1 MEADAP
7 CERQQPLPLHFRV
20 PRPLTCHFRSVQAP
34 LGAQCQPGAA
44 SDRPSAGPLPS
55 CPPLWSRQGR
65 AGNPNALSGP
75 RCTARKLGGWAPAAS
90 GGGAQGCWPVAGCH
104 PLQASQT
111 RVPPSPEMSASRVR
125 RPPTRQLCSSPASPH
140 SRCCGAGGQ
149 SGASPI
155 ARQAWALNRGVCT
168 LLSNE
173 GRLAAMFAQSCWVG
187 IQKSDLLPSTGAALA
202 RPACAA
208 NRPSSGRWK
217 GAARAAPPAS
227 ARSRQPFCTHL
238 IPPAHLEDGGLA
250 RAGANCWLLLGCC
263 LEKPFSGDH
272 CCVCSRRR
280 TAATAA
286 AAAASSPPPP
296 T

>member
-20 PRPLTCHFRSVQAP
+20 PGPLTCHFRSVQAP

-75 RCTARKLGGWAPAAS
+75 RSTARKLGGWAPAAS
-90 GGGAQGCWPVAGCH
+90 GGGAQGCSPVAGCH

-173 GRLAAMFAQSCWVG
+173 GRWLPCLHKAAGWAY
-187 IQKSDLLPSTGAALA
+187 
-202 RPACAA
+202 R
-208 NRPSSGRWK
+208 
-217 GAARAAPPAS
+217 RAI
-227 ARSRQPFCTHL
+227 CC
-238 IPPAHLEDGGLA
+238 LA
-250 RAGANCWLLLGCC
+250 RALHWLG
-263 LEKPFSGDH
+263 PH
-272 CCVCSRRR
+272 
-280 TAATAA
+280 A
-286 AAAASSPPPP
+286 PP
-296 T
+296 TVLRAAGGKARPGQRLPLPYDPGSLSAHT